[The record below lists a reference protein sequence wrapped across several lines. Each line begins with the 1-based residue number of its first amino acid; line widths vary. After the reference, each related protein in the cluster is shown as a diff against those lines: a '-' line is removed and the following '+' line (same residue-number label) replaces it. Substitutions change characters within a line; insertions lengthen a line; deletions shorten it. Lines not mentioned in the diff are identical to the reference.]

1 MNIFPDRVVNDDGD
15 ARIQGGLSLRDYL
28 AAQALIGI
36 LATSRGLYSAKNI
49 AEEAY
54 EIADTMLEAREL

>member
-1 MNIFPDRVVNDDGD
+1 MNIFPDRVINDDGD

-54 EIADTMLEAREL
+54 EIAETMLEAREL